1 MRLGGSLFL
10 IAIGA
15 ILKFAVTKKFSGV
28 DVGTV
33 GVILMLIGVLGLVV
47 SFYWMNSR
55 RRTDV
60 IQHSPE
66 GEYGTTYVT
75 PNDPNDGPY

>member
-15 ILKFAVTKKFSGV
+15 ILKFAVTKRFSGV

-33 GVILMLIGVLGLVV
+33 GVILMLIGVVGLALSV
-47 SFYWMNSR
+47 YWMNSR

-60 IQHSPE
+60 IQHGP
-66 GEYGTTYVT
+66 GGAVGTTYVT
-75 PNDPNDGPY
+75 PNDPIDGPY

>member
-10 IAIGA
+10 IAVGA

-33 GVILMLIGVLGLVV
+33 GVILMLIGALGLAV
-47 SFYWMNSR
+47 SLYWMTSR

-66 GEYGTTYVT
+66 GAYGTTYVT
-75 PNDPNDGPY
+75 PNEPIDGPY